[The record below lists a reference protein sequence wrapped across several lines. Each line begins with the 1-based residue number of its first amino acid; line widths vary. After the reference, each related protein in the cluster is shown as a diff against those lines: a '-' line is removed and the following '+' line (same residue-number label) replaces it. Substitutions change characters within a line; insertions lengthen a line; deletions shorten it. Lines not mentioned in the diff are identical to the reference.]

1 MNFFGGEQKQQQQG
15 PDPVVAATIEM
26 QMYTGASQLLVVRES
41 GSCITYHHGALSNNR
56 NLKL

>member
-26 QMYTGASQLLVVRES
+26 QMYTGESSLLVVDRGGWVE
-41 GSCITYHHGALSNNR
+41 
-56 NLKL
+56 

>member
-26 QMYTGASQLLVVRES
+26 QMYTGAFASVVV
-41 GSCITYHHGALSNNR
+41 G
-56 NLKL
+56 

>member
-26 QMYTGASQLLVVRES
+26 QMYTGASQFLVVRES
-41 GSCITYHHGALSNNR
+41 GSCITTVPFQTIAILSC
-56 NLKL
+56 